1 MKVGIIGAG
10 FVGATAAFA
19 MAMRGSCSEIVIVD
33 ADNAKAKAQ
42 ASDIEHAVPFSF
54 AMTVRDGDFQDL
66 KGAKVIIISAGV
78 NQKPGE
84 TRLQLLERNANIFRD
99 IVPKVVA
106 IESNAVIVVA
116 TNPVDIL
123 TSLTEQLAGLP
134 EGQVMGSGTTLD
146 TARFRALIGNEL
158 GVDPQ
163 HVHAYV
169 IGEHGDSE
177 VFAWSSANVAGL
189 SIPSFCKARQVRWNE
204 EIQSQIADNVRKAA
218 YHIIEGKGA
227 TYYGIGAVLARIS
240 EALIRN
246 HRAVLTVSANIPE
259 FGVAL
264 SLPRLVSGKGIDGL
278 IGVQTNDEERAALE
292 RSASVLREALSAI
305 S

>member
-33 ADNAKAKAQ
+33 ADKAKAKAQ
-42 ASDIEHAVPFSF
+42 ANDIQHAVPFSF
-54 AMTVRDGDFQDL
+54 AMTVRDGEFEDL
-66 KGAKVIIISAGV
+66 AGAKVAIISAGV
-78 NQKPGE
+78 NQQPGE
-84 TRLQLLERNANIFRD
+84 TRLQLLERNANIFRE
-99 IVPKVVA
+99 IVPKVVDAEPNA
-106 IESNAVIVVA
+106 IIVVA

-123 TSLTEQLAGLP
+123 TTLTERLAGLP

-146 TARFRALIGNEL
+146 TARFRALIGCQL
-158 GVDPQ
+158 SVDPQ

-189 SIPSFCKARQVRWNE
+189 SIPSFCQARQVTWNKDME
-204 EIQSQIADNVRKAA
+204 NQIAENVRKAA

-227 TYYGIGAVLARIS
+227 TYYGIGAVLARIT
-240 EALIRN
+240 EAMIRN
-246 HRAVLTVSANIPE
+246 HRAVLTVSANISE

-264 SLPRLVSGKGIDGL
+264 SLPRMVSQKGIDGL
-278 IGVQTNDEERAALE
+278 IGIQTNEEERAALE
-292 RSASVLREALSAI
+292 RSAEVLRTALAAI